1 MAMDT
6 LITLLLESV
15 VLYGI
20 EEMQIQLMALSSTGN
35 LGIGVTQP
43 QHKLSVD
50 GTSKITGVATFT
62 NAVFIDGVLTVQDA
76 TISNLTGNVTGN
88 IKSQ

>member
-1 MAMDT
+1 
-6 LITLLLESV
+6 
-15 VLYGI
+15 
-20 EEMQIQLMALSSTGN
+20 MALSSTGS
-35 LGIGVTQP
+35 LGIGITQP
-43 QHKLSVD
+43 QHKLSVA

-88 IKSQ
+88 IESQLEFLQYKI